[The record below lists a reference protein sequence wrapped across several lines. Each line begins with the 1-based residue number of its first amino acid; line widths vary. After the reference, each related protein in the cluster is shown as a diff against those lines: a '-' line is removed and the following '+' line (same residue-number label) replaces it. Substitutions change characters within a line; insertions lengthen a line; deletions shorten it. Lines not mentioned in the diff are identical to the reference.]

1 MSVML
6 CLQWFQ
12 SEMKNTTNEISLFPD
27 DTQTIEFCDFLY
39 LFYFLIGEP
48 QWILLAPLF
57 FFSLP
62 SFVICFPF
70 LFISI
75 SLFRRKGG
83 YEFQIRIPFLINF
96 KTSIMK
102 GKSVFFSSQ
111 MYSSEIFPHRVGP
124 HWRFY
129 ADIAEFADS
138 QPYLINWQNVNFESL
153 QFWVDKQRF
162 WIRSVSDH
170 FTV

>member
-1 MSVML
+1 MSFPFNINCLLFPMSVML

-102 GKSVFFSSQ
+102 GKSVFF
-111 MYSSEIFPHRVGP
+111 PLKC
-124 HWRFY
+124 
-129 ADIAEFADS
+129 IARKFFLTALDPIEGS
-138 QPYLINWQNVNFESL
+138 MLTLLNLLTHNLI
-153 QFWVDKQRF
+153 
-162 WIRSVSDH
+162 
-170 FTV
+170 